1 MRTISFVFRTITL
14 ESNSYSLLVIHSL
27 RRVCGGLIILTSPIE
42 VKYPVLDIILLIIVS
57 IIVKYTFQS
66 IGGFIRWIV
75 FRKKSLKEYVND
87 HWEGNLAV
95 FLLTTAL
102 VAVVIILVTI

>member
-1 MRTISFVFRTITL
+1 M
-14 ESNSYSLLVIHSL
+14 
-27 RRVCGGLIILTSPIE
+27 GGLIILTSPTE

-95 FLLTTAL
+95 FLLTTYRFGGCCYYTRHNL
-102 VAVVIILVTI
+102 NPRLP

>member
-1 MRTISFVFRTITL
+1 MTSFVFRTITL

-27 RRVCGGLIILTSPIE
+27 RRVCGGIDYIDITNFSN
-42 VKYPVLDIILLIIVS
+42 KHPVLDIIILIILS

-66 IGGFIRWIV
+66 IGGCIRWIV

-102 VAVVIILVTI
+102 VAVVIILVII